1 MIARGLVELVSGD
14 IGISEFLNGPYLQ
27 EILTGGGL
35 WAMRAGIAKK

>member
-1 MIARGLVELVSGD
+1 MMARGLVELVTGD
-14 IGISEFLNGPYLQ
+14 IGLTDFLNGPYIQ